1 MRAPLPPCWWESANS
16 PHPGSVP
23 YLTPQTAPPWLGHS
37 QTMTGISKQ
46 DSKPTLVRLAWG
58 EVCNHY
64 ISLHLVHL
72 FLFAEFCHSR
82 ARVGA
87 GAGGCGVKGRK
98 GRLGAHILPSIRPDR
113 ALPASRGQGGDP
125 FPPAG
130 GCCAVSVQTVA
141 VDGVCPSWLKLQSHR

>member
-1 MRAPLPPCWWESANS
+1 
-16 PHPGSVP
+16 
-23 YLTPQTAPPWLGHS
+23 
-37 QTMTGISKQ
+37 MTGISKQ

-98 GRLGAHILPSIRPDR
+98 GRLGADILQSSRPDL
-113 ALPASRGQGGDP
+113 ALLPQPGRRWLSHQLV
-125 FPPAG
+125 
-130 GCCAVSVQTVA
+130 GCCAVSMQTVA
-141 VDGVCPSWLKLQSHR
+141 MDGVCSSWLNLQSHQ